1 MTVSGPPQNARSTSP
16 TCRDRGE
23 TALSGTISMSPS
35 TRWRNGICTS
45 TACSCACVGS
55 LTMSAGAGA
64 PGTAV
69 MRSGDGVWEQRRRNR
84 QRREGPFRDS
94 GAQSP
99 THGFGGHIHRNRAKR
114 GAERVIGGAGDAAN
128 GDTMGRADDDRA
140 TDRAAARCQQRIGER
155 RRGAGVDVAG
165 MRHDDGLRPLA
176 YGRFRPS
183 RHGHGGSGQAIA
195 LATGRTAQQRAR
207 VGELGV
213 DHVGEF
219 VRIGRIE
226 RASHGGRTRIAERT
240 TQL

>member
-1 MTVSGPPQNARSTSP
+1 MPERRWGCGNSAAGTVSVG
-16 TCRDRGE
+16 RDRFGIRE
-23 TALSGTISMSPS
+23 RNPQRTA
-35 TRWRNGICTS
+35 
-45 TACSCACVGS
+45 
-55 LTMSAGAGA
+55 
-64 PGTAV
+64 
-69 MRSGDGVWEQRRRNR
+69 
-84 QRREGPFRDS
+84 
-94 GAQSP
+94 
-99 THGFGGHIHRNRAKR
+99 FGGHIHRNRAKW

-240 TQL
+240 THIDRLFTMEFPYVPSYEE